1 MLSKIWKKALLAICI
16 IACLFNVMG
25 KLIGRTSLDIQL
37 NSVADI
43 INLEK
48 KQTENEK
55 LNQKPDSELEKTS
68 ENTISEKE
76 NTIVVIY

>member
-37 NSVADI
+37 KSVADI